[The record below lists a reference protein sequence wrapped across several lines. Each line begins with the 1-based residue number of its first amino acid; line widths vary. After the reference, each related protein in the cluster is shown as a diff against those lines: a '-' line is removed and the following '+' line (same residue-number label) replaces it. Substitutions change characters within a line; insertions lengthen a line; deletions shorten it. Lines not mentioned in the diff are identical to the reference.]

1 MPTDEKR
8 YAELARLLMNYDYL
22 LIDTCSLMEEAFP
35 DWMNVFEQ
43 TKRGYLK
50 SLKHDFHA
58 IVPFRCYEELK
69 NHVVNRDNTPEM
81 IEKAIAAAR
90 ALRVIKWARFKK
102 LLEITKKDKAEN
114 YADNAITVKVIHD
127 RLTKRILII
136 TQDKGLASDLL
147 YWNHSQ
153 SQFGRFVAVYQF
165 NNEGQLVKNYGKSNP
180 NRDNNPTT
188 KFNPASKKLV
198 REEFH
203 ATPILKQPVEAA
215 PFDANASEQRLRAL
229 LGNPNYPLDK
239 KKKEVQ
245 SHLDGLAKM
254 PKQAREEAKL
264 FFKEEDLKR
273 FLADGVYPFV
283 SQKSAKPA
291 KATKPEPTPKKAPE
305 TPSQSVQQ
313 DVGLPNPATP
323 AEEAL
328 FNKLRNLRHD
338 DGKSLRE
345 ALSKAASALQIM
357 FRYHSIPYD
366 PKFHGP
372 IDLIEDDL
380 NIIEKNLR
388 DVFEG
393 NRIVSIEYKKATW
406 YVQPQKNLFRVW
418 IALQPPEYVVIDT
431 VPAVEE
437 TKKPAK
443 NPAKKETKSAE
454 KQPKPK
460 KEAKPAEKQP
470 KPKKEEKTAKKAEP
484 TPKAK
489 KPQDNPNLIK
499 PEGREPVKLTK
510 RESSRKK
517 AKAAPEQSEPTPKT
531 PKPKKESKPAEKQ
544 PKPKKEAKPA
554 EPQPKK
560 KADKPAEQ
568 PKAKKLTHLEQALA
582 AEPRLKANS
591 SNPTYPLESKLK
603 DLKAQLELVKKL
615 KSEDRKKL
623 TLNLDAI
630 KAMIAK
636 FEAEAK

>member
-22 LIDTCSLMEEAFP
+22 LIDTCSLMEDAFP

-43 TKRGYLK
+43 TKKGYLK

-69 NHVVNRDNTPEM
+69 NHLANRDNTPEM

-90 ALRVIKWARFKK
+90 ALRVIKWARFKR
-102 LLEITKKDKAEN
+102 LIEITKKDKAEN

-165 NNEGQLVKNYGKSNP
+165 NNEGQLVKNFGKPNSGRDSNP
-180 NRDNNPTT
+180 TNR
-188 KFNPASKKLV
+188 FNPASKKPV

-203 ATPILKQPVEAA
+203 ATPILKQPNVVA

-229 LGNPNYPLDK
+229 LGNPNYPLEK

-245 SHLDGLAKM
+245 SHLDGLASM
-254 PKQAREEAKL
+254 SKQAKENAKL

-273 FLADGVYPFV
+273 FLVDGVYPFA
-283 SQKSAKPA
+283 SQKIAKPVQ
-291 KATKPEPTPKKAPE
+291 TSKPEPTPKKAPI
-305 TPSQSVQQ
+305 TPTQPAQQSH
-313 DVGLPNPATP
+313 DLPNPINP
-323 AEEAL
+323 EEEAL

-345 ALSKAASALQIM
+345 ALSKAATALQIM

-388 DVFEG
+388 DAFEG
-393 NRIVSIEYKKATW
+393 NRIVSIDYKKATW
-406 YVQPQKNLFRVW
+406 YVQPQKNAFRVW
-418 IALQPPEYVVIDT
+418 IALEPPEYVVIDT
-431 VPAVEE
+431 VPVEE

-443 NPAKKETKSAE
+443 KPAKKAS
-454 KQPKPK
+454 
-460 KEAKPAEKQP
+460 KPAEKQP
-470 KPKKEEKTAKKAEP
+470 KPKKEAMPAEP
-484 TPKAK
+484 EPKPKKEEKPVKKTEQTPKVK
-489 KPQDNPNLIK
+489 KSKDNPNLIK
-499 PEGREPVKLTK
+499 PEGREPAKLTK
-510 RESSRKK
+510 HESSRKK
-517 AKAAPEQSEPTPKT
+517 AKPAPEQSEPTPKA
-531 PKPKKESKPAEKQ
+531 PKPKKETKPAEKQ

-560 KADKPAEQ
+560 KKAEKPEEQ
-568 PKAKKLTHLEQALA
+568 PKPKKLTHLEQALA

-603 DLKAQLELVKKL
+603 DLKAHLELVKKL

-623 TLNLDAI
+623 TLNLDTI

-636 FEAEAK
+636 LEAEQ

>member
-1 MPTDEKR
+1 MPTQEKQ

-22 LIDTCSLMEEAFP
+22 LIDTCSLMDDAFP

-43 TKRGYLK
+43 TKKGYLK

-69 NHVVNRDNTPEM
+69 NHLRNRDNTPEM
-81 IEKAIAAAR
+81 IEKAIASAR
-90 ALRVIKWARFKK
+90 ALRVIKWARFKR

-127 RLTKRILII
+127 RLSKRILII

-153 SQFGRFVAVYQF
+153 SQFGKFVAVYQF
-165 NNEGQLVKNYGKSNP
+165 NNEGQLVKNFGKP
-180 NRDNNPTT
+180 NSGRENNPSTPR
-188 KFNPASKKLV
+188 FNPASKKPV

-203 ATPILKQPVEAA
+203 ATPIIKQPAEAA
-215 PFDANASEQRLRAL
+215 IFDASASEQRLRAL
-229 LGNPNYPLDK
+229 LGNPNYPLEK

-245 SHLDGLAKM
+245 AHLDSLALM
-254 PKQAREEAKL
+254 PKQAKENAKL

-273 FLADGVYPFV
+273 FLLDGVYPFS
-283 SQKSAKPA
+283 SQKPAKPA
-291 KATKPEPTPKKAPE
+291 QTPKMAPTPKKGPTAPA
-305 TPSQSVQQ
+305 QQ
-313 DVGLPNPATP
+313 DNGLSNPSTP
-323 AEEAL
+323 AEEVL
-328 FNKLRNLRHD
+328 LNKLRNLRHD
-338 DGKSLRE
+338 DGKSLKE

-380 NIIEKNLR
+380 NILEK
-388 DVFEG
+388 DIKEAFVG
-393 NRIVSIEYKKATW
+393 NRIVTIEYKKATW
-406 YVQPQKNLFRVW
+406 YVQPRGNVFRVW

-431 VPAVEE
+431 IPVEE
-437 TKKPAK
+437 TKKPV
-443 NPAKKETKSAE
+443 KKKSSKK
-454 KQPKPK
+454 KQP
-460 KEAKPAEKQP
+460 EAQEAPAS
-470 KPKKEEKTAKKAEP
+470 
-484 TPKAK
+484 TP
-489 KPQDNPNLIK
+489 
-499 PEGREPVKLTK
+499 
-510 RESSRKK
+510 
-517 AKAAPEQSEPTPKT
+517 SEVT
-531 PKPKKESKPAEKQ
+531 PKPKKEKKPAEKS

-554 EPQPKK
+554 EPTVKTPEASETPKPSKK
-560 KADKPAEQ
+560 KAKPAPEQGEATPKLAKPKKESKPAEKSPKPKKETKPAEPQPKPKKAEKPAEQ

-623 TLNLDAI
+623 TLSLDAI

-636 FEAEAK
+636 LEAEAK